1 MAKWPY
7 DLAFGGRLAT
17 WVFLDSV
24 KDIKYG
30 SQWDVLKHKQE
41 IKMLQIGME
50 ANVKV
55 MAITKTDSSFHFK
68 KNEQTIIQ
76 EDCSEVEWSQLL
88 VVLLILAPYI

>member
-7 DLAFGGRLAT
+7 DLAFGGRT

-68 KNEQTIIQ
+68 KKMSKQ
-76 EDCSEVEWSQLL
+76 
-88 VVLLILAPYI
+88 